1 VHASAQGGPPLAAEA
16 SWEVLRAPHGRV
28 TALAAANDGN
38 HLWSGSSLRNPD
50 PFQGLTAQ
58 LSAAKLVSIMAARC
72 TNRTGRRQQYAQQN
86 LIPVDAGHS
95 KPTMPQASPP
105 EPTTC
110 WYDIPL

>member
-72 TNRTGRRQQYAQQN
+72 TAGSPHWPSPTVRTAEFDSCRCR
-86 LIPVDAGHS
+86 PF
-95 KPTMPQASPP
+95 
-105 EPTTC
+105 
-110 WYDIPL
+110 